1 MTSIP
6 RTPTTDAQT
15 SLAPSAPQR
24 DARLRVKSE
33 QRATGHVDGA
43 WWPCSRDLAA
53 ELPELL
59 EALGTPWG
67 PWERVTYN
75 LAAWEPV
82 ARKVVIDGVRIRVEG
97 FNSQPP
103 ETVTVIGG
111 QGRGRLTLLVVPPE
125 AAPVSAR
132 ASLTAAAQGGNTDG
146 VDRLLGFVDT
156 ADMAASTQ
164 RWELDGGMVR

>member
-6 RTPTTDAQT
+6 RTLTIDTPT
-15 SLAPSAPQR
+15 SLAPSASPGN
-24 DARLRVKSE
+24 ARLRVKSE

-43 WWPCSRDLAA
+43 WWPCSRDLTA
-53 ELPELL
+53 ELPQLL

-75 LAAWEPV
+75 LTTWEPV
-82 ARKVVIDGVRIRVEG
+82 ARKLVVDGERIRVEG
-97 FNSQPP
+97 FHSQPP

-111 QGRGRLTLLVVPPE
+111 QGRARVTLLVVPPE

-132 ASLTAAAQGGNTDG
+132 ASLTAASRAGNRDG
-146 VDRLLGFVDT
+146 VDRLLGFVGT

-164 RWELDGGMVR
+164 RWELDGGTVR

>member
-1 MTSIP
+1 MMSIP
-6 RTPTTDAQT
+6 HTPTIDT
-15 SLAPSAPQR
+15 LAPSAPR
-24 DARLRVKSE
+24 RHARLQVKSE

-43 WWPCSRDLAA
+43 WWPCSRDLTA

-59 EALGTPWG
+59 EDLATTWG
-67 PWERVTYN
+67 PCERVTYS
-75 LAAWEPV
+75 LPMWEPV
-82 ARKVVIDGVRIRVEG
+82 ARKLVVDGRRVRVEG

-125 AAPVSAR
+125 TAPASAR
-132 ASLTAAAQGGNTDG
+132 ASLAAASQGGNTDT

-164 RWELDGGMVR
+164 RWELDGGLVR